1 MSTTKTRMLRYKKAD
16 YLKKGGHD
24 LQSLVQ
30 QAVTKLGGVQRREQV
45 DSLAGTRTVL
55 TGVRASSGMLVG
67 KLMLYT
73 PGQQQKFLEL
83 DPASQDYKLDAL
95 PVGAGKGGAQREFVE
110 SILYVAIFERHVMFI
125 GSSSLR
131 STQLESHRNWLLK
144 EAELLHKE
152 DFLFLEDQQSERTLA
167 LLKTNPVKAIEIG
180 GQIEFEEAERVPT
193 RRRAQGRDMEPGYKV
208 MKPVGALA
216 EAAAS
221 VFGPI
226 FADASLKSPLKHKEH
241 VWFKMTLSYRN
252 RNKTREGYEL
262 MDQLAVFGRHFD
274 GGECVVVLENGGRM
288 AGADIK
294 VATSLSV
301 CSFGRWAAG
310 RTRCLGGH
318 LRMAAVSDPRSSNWG
333 LSMNAYTH
341 HREGAGRNF
350 VAIVLGPVNTNG
362 LSE

>member
-1 MSTTKTRMLRYKKAD
+1 LIGTN
-16 YLKKGGHD
+16 
-24 LQSLVQ
+24 
-30 QAVTKLGGVQRREQV
+30 LGDRW
-45 DSLAGTRTVL
+45 
-55 TGVRASSGMLVG
+55 
-67 KLMLYT
+67 
-73 PGQQQKFLEL
+73 F
-83 DPASQDYKLDAL
+83 
-95 PVGAGKGGAQREFVE
+95 
-110 SILYVAIFERHVMFI
+110 
-125 GSSSLR
+125 
-131 STQLESHRNWLLK
+131 
-144 EAELLHKE
+144 
-152 DFLFLEDQQSERTLA
+152 FLFGFEKNERDNIDDREL
-167 LLKTNPVKAIEIG
+167 
-180 GQIEFEEAERVPT
+180 
-193 RRRAQGRDMEPGYKV
+193 
-208 MKPVGALA
+208 GALRRL
-216 EAAAS
+216 AS
-221 VFGPI
+221 VLLNLG
-226 FADASLKSPLKHKEH
+226 A
-241 VWFKMTLSYRN
+241 N
-252 RNKTREGYEL
+252 EL